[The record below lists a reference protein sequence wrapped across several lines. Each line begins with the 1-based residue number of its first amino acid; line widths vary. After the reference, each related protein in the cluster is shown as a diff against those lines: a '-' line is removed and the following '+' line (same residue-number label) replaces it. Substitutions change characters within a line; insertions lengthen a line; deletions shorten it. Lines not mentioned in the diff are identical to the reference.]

1 MVGLIIVAIALAA
14 SFFAALGFAVGYN
27 TVERR
32 IYGGLVGMTL
42 ALGLFFVFVFMAKDQ
57 NKAMTERY
65 NNGICTVCGG
75 DYEFSGA
82 TRSNT
87 SQYYFYTCEDCG
99 HTIEVNK
106 IMK

>member
-1 MVGLIIVAIALAA
+1 MVGLIIVVIALAA

-42 ALGLFFVFVFMAKDQ
+42 TLGLFFVFVFAAKEQSEAMA
-57 NKAMTERY
+57 ERY
-65 NNGICTVCGG
+65 NDGICTICGG
-75 DYEFSGA
+75 EYEFAGG
-82 TRSNT
+82 TRTNSSKT
-87 SQYYFYTCEDCG
+87 YYYTCENCG
-99 HTIEVNK
+99 HTIEVNR

>member
-1 MVGLIIVAIALAA
+1 MVGLIIVTIALAA
-14 SFFAALGFAVGYN
+14 SFFAALGFFAGYN
-27 TVERR
+27 ISTHQ
-32 IYGGLVGMTL
+32 ILGGVVGL
-42 ALGLFFVFVFMAKDQ
+42 IFAAGIFFLFVFTVKEQ
-57 NKAMTERY
+57 SKAMTEIY
-65 NNGICTVCGG
+65 NDGICTVCGG

-82 TRSNT
+82 TRSNA

>member
-14 SFFAALGFAVGYN
+14 SFFAALGFTVRYN
-27 TVERR
+27 TVGRR
-32 IYGGLVGMTL
+32 IYGGLVGMIL
-42 ALGLFFVFVFMAKDQ
+42 VLGLFFVLVLMVKEQ
-57 NKAMTERY
+57 NKAMTEIY

-75 DYEFSGA
+75 DYKFSGA
-82 TRSNT
+82 TMSDA

>member
-1 MVGLIIVAIALAA
+1 MIGLIIVVIALAA

-42 ALGLFFVFVFMAKDQ
+42 TLGLFFVFVFAAKEQ

>member
-1 MVGLIIVAIALAA
+1 MDGLTILVIAITM
-14 SFFAALGFAVGYN
+14 SFFAALGFFAGYN
-27 TVERR
+27 ISTHQ
-32 IYGGLVGMTL
+32 ILGGIVGL
-42 ALGLFFVFVFMAKDQ
+42 IFAAGIFFLFVFMVKEQ
-57 NKAMTERY
+57 NKAMTEIY
-65 NNGICTVCGG
+65 NDGICTVCGG

-82 TRSNT
+82 TRSNA